1 MIAAFEK
8 LSDPMKIRAVQQL
21 RDMLAQNPNNAFV
34 RDRLDQLAPLCPEE
48 EPPQEVLPPPPKATT
63 IEVKTKPTAVTK
75 PSPFVK
81 PQLQINIPD
90 TPQS

>member
-34 RDRLDQLAPLCPEE
+34 KDRLD
-48 EPPQEVLPPPPKATT
+48 
-63 IEVKTKPTAVTK
+63 
-75 PSPFVK
+75 
-81 PQLQINIPD
+81 
-90 TPQS
+90 